1 MEVAQQLVLA
11 EVLEVLEEAL
21 QQVAAEMLVQEIRQ
35 LQHQVKV
42 IMEEQEEEHLLADH

>member
-21 QQVAAEMLVQEIRQ
+21 QQVEVETLVQETRH
-35 LQHQVKV
+35 LHHQVKV
-42 IMEEQEEEHLLADH
+42 ITVELEEEQLLEDH